1 MRLFEIH
8 DQKWFP
14 QRLRDLTTD
23 ALQFTLG
30 DVDLYK
36 PIVSHLRTALMET
49 GSTRIVDLCS
59 GAGGP
64 LISLSR
70 ALGEVNGVPITI
82 CLTDKYPHCNSLDM
96 EKPGQS
102 TVEFVSR
109 SVDATDIPEDLH
121 GFRTIFSSFHHFS
134 PLEAREILQD
144 AIRKKEGIGVFEGAG
159 SHALTLL
166 MLFLMPLGALLLT
179 PFIRPFRWSR
189 LYWTY
194 VVPVIP
200 FLLWFDGIMSCF
212 RSYSVPELD
221 KLVAELPTNDYKWQ
235 IGEERGG
242 FLPIAVT
249 YLIGY
254 RNLNGRKPPELANL
268 DAILES

>member
-30 DVDLYK
+30 VVDLYK
-36 PIVSHLRTALMET
+36 PIVNRLRTALMET
-49 GSTRIVDLCS
+49 GSRSIVDLCS

-64 LISLSR
+64 LISLSH
-70 ALGEVNGVPITI
+70 ALGQLNGVPVTI
-82 CLTDKYPHCNSLDM
+82 YLTDKYPHRNSLDT
-96 EKPGQS
+96 KKSGQS
-102 TVEFVSR
+102 TLEFVSR
-109 SVDATDIPEDLH
+109 SVDATNIPEDLH

-134 PLEAREILQD
+134 QVEARAILQD
-144 AIRKKEGIGVFEGAG
+144 AVKKGEGIGIFEGAG
-159 SHALTLL
+159 PHALTVL
-166 MLFLMPLGALLLT
+166 MLFLMPFGPILLT

-189 LYWTY
+189 LLWTY
-194 VVPVIP
+194 VMPVIP
-200 FLLWFDGIMSCF
+200 FFEG
-212 RSYSVPELD
+212 
-221 KLVAELPTNDYKWQ
+221 LVAALPRNDYEWE

-242 FLPIAVT
+242 LVPITVT

-254 RNLNGRKPPELANL
+254 RNLSGTNPPKLTTV